1 MKSSHDEFCPV
12 KLPSRR
18 TNLHYYNLLKV
29 RKVDRTIPMA
39 LGDDSATRTAKV
51 LSLPTRAA
59 ILSLLLRTGPKTVK
73 EISDAFQI
81 HPNVARAHLDL
92 MVDAGFLA
100 TETRRRNKG
109 RPAKV
114 YFTWEGE
121 AGALEEA
128 GIDVPDTPGAPE
140 AVNDLEVELRILER
154 TLSDAHAQLA
164 RIRELM
170 DEAKRSKPET
180 AE

>member
-1 MKSSHDEFCPV
+1 MTP
-12 KLPSRR
+12 
-18 TNLHYYNLLKV
+18 
-29 RKVDRTIPMA
+29 

-59 ILSLLLRTGPKTVK
+59 ILSLLLRSGPKTVK
-73 EISDAFQI
+73 DISDAFAI

-92 MVDAGFLA
+92 MVEAGFLA
-100 TETRRRNKG
+100 TETRRRDKG

-121 AGALEEA
+121 AGALAEA
-128 GIDVPDTPGAPE
+128 GVDVPATRGRVD
-140 AVNDLEVELRILER
+140 DLEVELRILER
-154 TLSDAHAQLA
+154 MLADAQSQLA

-170 DEAKRSKPET
+170 TDQSRSEV
-180 AE
+180 EE

>member
-1 MKSSHDEFCPV
+1 
-12 KLPSRR
+12 
-18 TNLHYYNLLKV
+18 
-29 RKVDRTIPMA
+29 MA

-128 GIDVPDTPGAPE
+128 GIDVPAPGATE
-140 AVNDLEVELRILER
+140 AVTDLEVELRILER
-154 TLSDAHAQLA
+154 TLGEAQAQLA
-164 RIRELM
+164 RIRDLM
-170 DEAKRSKPET
+170 DESKRTEPET
-180 AE
+180 IE

>member
-1 MKSSHDEFCPV
+1 MP
-12 KLPSRR
+12 
-18 TNLHYYNLLKV
+18 N
-29 RKVDRTIPMA
+29 

-59 ILSLLLRTGPKTVK
+59 ILSLLLRSGPKTVK

-92 MVDAGFLA
+92 MVEAGFLA
-100 TETRRRNKG
+100 TETQRRNKG

-121 AGALEEA
+121 AGALAEA
-128 GIDVPDTPGAPE
+128 GVDVPAERAKEMAD
-140 AVNDLEVELRILER
+140 DLEVEVRILER
-154 TLSDAHAQLA
+154 TLSEAQGQLN

-170 DEAKRSKPET
+170 EDARRTSSKGSLEL
-180 AE
+180 E

>member
-1 MKSSHDEFCPV
+1 MTP
-12 KLPSRR
+12 
-18 TNLHYYNLLKV
+18 
-29 RKVDRTIPMA
+29 

-59 ILSLLLRTGPKTVK
+59 ILSLLLRSGPKTVK
-73 EISDAFQI
+73 DISDAFAI

-92 MVDAGFLA
+92 MVEAGFLA
-100 TETRRRNKG
+100 TETRRREKG

-121 AGALEEA
+121 AGALAEA
-128 GIDVPDTPGAPE
+128 GVDVPATHGPVA
-140 AVNDLEVELRILER
+140 DLEVELRILER
-154 TLSDAHAQLA
+154 TIADAQSQLA

-170 DEAKRSKPET
+170 TDQSRSEV
-180 AE
+180 EE

>member
-1 MKSSHDEFCPV
+1 MP
-12 KLPSRR
+12 
-18 TNLHYYNLLKV
+18 
-29 RKVDRTIPMA
+29 

-73 EISDAFQI
+73 EISDHFKI

-92 MVDAGFLA
+92 MVEAGFLA
-100 TETRRRNKG
+100 TETRRQTKG

-121 AGALEEA
+121 AAALAEA
-128 GIDVPDTPGAPE
+128 GVDVPGEGRAPE
-140 AVNDLEVELRILER
+140 ANELEVELRVLER
-154 TLSDAHAQLA
+154 MLGDAHAQLN
-164 RIRELM
+164 RIREQLEENRRGGEV
-170 DEAKRSKPET
+170 DG
-180 AE
+180 

>member
-1 MKSSHDEFCPV
+1 MSP
-12 KLPSRR
+12 
-18 TNLHYYNLLKV
+18 
-29 RKVDRTIPMA
+29 

-59 ILSLLLRTGPKTVK
+59 ILSLLLRSGEKTVK
-73 EISDAFQI
+73 EIADHFKI

-100 TETRRRNKG
+100 TETRRRTKG

-121 AGALEEA
+121 GGALSEA
-128 GIDVPDTPGAPE
+128 GVDVPLEPRAGE
-140 AVNDLEVELRILER
+140 ATGELEVEMRILER
-154 TLSDAHAQLA
+154 MLADAGEQLR
-164 RIRELM
+164 RIREM
-170 DEAKRSKPET
+170 VEET
-180 AE
+180 KVPQQRGGRDG

>member
-1 MKSSHDEFCPV
+1 
-12 KLPSRR
+12 
-18 TNLHYYNLLKV
+18 
-29 RKVDRTIPMA
+29 MA

-73 EISDAFQI
+73 EISDAFTI

-114 YFTWEGE
+114 YFTWEGQG
-121 AGALEEA
+121 GALEEA
-128 GIDVPDTPGAPE
+128 GVEVPGVPGAPE
-140 AVNDLEVELRILER
+140 TVNDVEIELRILER
-154 TLSDAHAQLA
+154 TLSDAQSQLT

-170 DEAKRSKPET
+170 EEANKSKPET
-180 AE
+180 TE